1 MPYLTLFSEARA
13 MMNSVHWRGGYQGLQ
28 IRRDPIT
35 RYQLGITEYID
46 FALDPDLAE
55 RNQADRA
62 KLVAVKA
69 ELVKRNAEA
78 DDPRDMKP
86 IPRDLLKQ
94 EKENMVKQ
102 ARLVK
107 AEPDR

>member
-1 MPYLTLFSEARA
+1 M
-13 MMNSVHWRGGYQGLQ
+13 
-28 IRRDPIT
+28 
-35 RYQLGITEYID
+35 
-46 FALDPDLAE
+46 
-55 RNQADRA
+55 
-62 KLVAVKA
+62 AVKA